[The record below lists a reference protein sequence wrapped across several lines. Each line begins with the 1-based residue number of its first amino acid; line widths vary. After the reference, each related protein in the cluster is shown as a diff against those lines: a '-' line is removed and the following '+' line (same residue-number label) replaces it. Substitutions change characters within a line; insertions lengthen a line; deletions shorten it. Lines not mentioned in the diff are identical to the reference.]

1 MQRQRSQRDS
11 RQKPRQR
18 QRTQSG
24 DRRSPEPGRKDVKT
38 WERIETILDV
48 SRNIGKSRL
57 DVRVAIEQPTF
68 ADDTKGFQKITATLG
83 VDGHFIRL
91 NTRAFGE
98 LLDLVDMHHEKFSR
112 AIGRVHEANDEIRA
126 AREGAPS

>member
-18 QRTQSG
+18 QRPQSG
-24 DRRSPEPGRKDVKT
+24 DRRSPEPGRKDVKA

-83 VDGHFIRL
+83 IDGHFIRL

-112 AIGRVHEANDEIRA
+112 AIERVHEANDKIRA
-126 AREGAPS
+126 AREEAPS